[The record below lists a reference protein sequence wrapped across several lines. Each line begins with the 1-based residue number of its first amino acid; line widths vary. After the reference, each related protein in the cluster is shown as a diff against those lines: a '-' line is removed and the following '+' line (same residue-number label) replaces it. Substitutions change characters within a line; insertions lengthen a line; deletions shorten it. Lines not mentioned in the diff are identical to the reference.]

1 MPICDTATKCHCAV
15 KFLVHAAIA
24 ERTPNLQH
32 KHMTLT
38 LLSDPIPLF
47 LIVYHIGII
56 CPSTLTPSTEASWRS
71 LWVRYNTFPGQ
82 KAQAIHQT
90 TRASLLLVC
99 PSHFAWW
106 VWWRWRLCNMLCWD
120 KNHPKH
126 RGPQS
131 AYCIIQNIAQEHAW
145 ILFLKFNEQVKVRPI
160 HSSCM
165 HP

>member
-1 MPICDTATKCHCAV
+1 MQRLQSEHQICNTNTWPWPFCLILFH
-15 KFLVHAAIA
+15 F
-24 ERTPNLQH
+24 
-32 KHMTLT
+32 
-38 LLSDPIPLF
+38 F
-47 LIVYHIGII
+47 LIVYHLGII

-82 KAQAIHQT
+82 KAPAIHQT

-145 ILFLKFNEQVKVRPI
+145 ILSLKFNEQVKVRPI
-160 HSSCM
+160 HSHSSCM
-165 HP
+165 HHNHIDLCYKTLLS